1 MSEAKAQRH
10 SVYVYPGIPE
20 REPLIDE
27 IESNELLRR
36 LVEITHGTQK
46 YDRPAYVKVI
56 HDICEAYHLSKGVSE
71 FYQNTVNERLGD
83 GEFFCDFDDG
93 KESILFYRLRIQ
105 PESGVVITASLFSEE
120 ENIELYSKE
129 DIRNLGLMLHVI
141 TSFIAR
147 ERLQR
152 TIERMVFHDD
162 LGLPN
167 FRAFMRFLSRLNEQ
181 NKLPGMVAVHLD
193 LHNFTMVNNDIGRK
207 NGDTV
212 LQNYSRMLEEAGG
225 ELSCFGRLGGDKFV
239 GIFPAENEEAVVKVL
254 AGAAVPYG
262 ENEERKI
269 LVSAGAGIYRL
280 PPDFVLHS
288 HGDIMNRTTMASM
301 VAKRRDEGAIVYYDK
316 SMEIYKN
323 KMKQFQK
330 RFRESLKNEDFKVL
344 YQPKVDIRTN
354 EIIGAEALSRWLT
367 DGKLVLPA
375 EFIPILEQNTD
386 ICALDFYMLNRA
398 CMDIRRRLDEG
409 KNAVRISV
417 NFSRKHLLDMTLLE
431 RILKTID
438 DNNVPHEYIEIELT
452 ETTTDVQFRDLKRIV
467 AGLNEAGINT
477 AVDDFGVGYS
487 SMNLIREIPWNVLK
501 VDRCFLP
508 TDDGDERTRKATL
521 LMFKHVVSMAHEL
534 GMECVVEGVETQS
547 QIDILRENDCEIAQG
562 FYFDKPLS
570 PEEFE
575 ARLDKKFY

>member
-1 MSEAKAQRH
+1 MPGDKEQRH
-10 SVYVYPGIPE
+10 SVYVYPGIPD
-20 REPLIDE
+20 REPLIDV
-27 IESNELLRR
+27 IKSNEFLRR
-36 LVEITHGTQK
+36 LVEITHGTHK
-46 YDRPAYVKVI
+46 YDRPTYVKLI
-56 HDICEAYHLSKGVSE
+56 QDICDAYHLSKGVSE
-71 FYQNTVNERLGD
+71 FYQNTVNERLGV
-83 GEFFCDFDDG
+83 GEVFCDFDDG
-93 KESILFYRLRIQ
+93 KESVLLYRLRIQ
-105 PESGVVITASLFSEE
+105 PESGVVITASLFVEE
-120 ENIELYSKE
+120 EHIKLYAQE

-141 TSFIAR
+141 TSFISR
-147 ERLQR
+147 ERLQK
-152 TIERMVFHDD
+152 TIERIVFHDD
-162 LGLPN
+162 LEIPN
-167 FRAFMRFLSRLNEQ
+167 FRAFMRFMSRINEQ
-181 NKLPGMVAVHLD
+181 HKLPGMVAVHLD
-193 LHNFTMVNNDIGRK
+193 LHNFTMVNNDIGRP
-207 NGDTV
+207 NGDAV
-212 LQNYSRMLEEAGG
+212 LQNYCKMLQEAGG
-225 ELSCFGRLGGDKFV
+225 DRSCFGRLGGDKFV
-239 GIFPAENEEAVVKVL
+239 GIFPPEKEDAVVKVL
-254 AGAAVPYG
+254 SGAAVPYG
-262 ENEERKI
+262 ETGERKI
-269 LVSAGAGIYRL
+269 FVSAGAGIFRL
-280 PPDFVLHS
+280 PPDFELHS
-288 HGDIMNRTTMASM
+288 QGDIMNRTTMASM
-301 VAKRRDEGAIVYYDK
+301 VAKRRDEGAIVYYDE

-398 CMDIRRRLDEG
+398 CKDIRKRLDEG

-431 RILKTID
+431 RILKMID

-487 SMNLIREIPWNVLK
+487 SMNLIRAIPWNVLK

-534 GMECVVEGVETQS
+534 GMECVVEGVETQK

-562 FYFDKPLS
+562 FFYDKPLP